1 MTDHR
6 LSTALPKMPEDDVR
20 SLPQKPRTYD
30 CPSVVRW
37 YNRMTAITVLK
48 LRPFGFL
55 PGFNSVVWAQRME
68 ICNISIA
75 NFVSKGVHP
84 WCSYDTVELN
94 PCTYK
99 RVKFDQFI

>member
-1 MTDHR
+1 
-6 LSTALPKMPEDDVR
+6 MPEDDVR

-30 CPSVVRW
+30 CLSVVRW

-55 PGFNSVVWAQRME
+55 PGFNSVVWAQWME
-68 ICNISIA
+68 IGGISKPIL
-75 NFVSKGVHP
+75 FQRVSIRGAH
-84 WCSYDTVELN
+84 TT